1 MRKES
6 NMTENRRFLTDDI
19 ISMLPEHADYDWL
32 DNVTEEGLYR
42 LWQDL
47 VNLTLTE
54 DLTDG

>member
-1 MRKES
+1 
-6 NMTENRRFLTDDI
+6 MTENRRFLTDDI
-19 ISMLPEHADYDWL
+19 VSMLPQSRDTTWL
-32 DNVTEEGLYR
+32 ANLSEEGLYH

>member
-1 MRKES
+1 
-6 NMTENRRFLTDDI
+6 MTENRRFLTDDI
-19 ISMLPEHADYDWL
+19 VSMLPQAQETAWL
-32 DNVTEEGLYR
+32 ANLSEDGLYH

>member
-1 MRKES
+1 
-6 NMTENRRFLTDDI
+6 MTENRRFLTDDI
-19 ISMLPEHADYDWL
+19 ICMLPEHADYGWL

-54 DLTDG
+54 DLTE